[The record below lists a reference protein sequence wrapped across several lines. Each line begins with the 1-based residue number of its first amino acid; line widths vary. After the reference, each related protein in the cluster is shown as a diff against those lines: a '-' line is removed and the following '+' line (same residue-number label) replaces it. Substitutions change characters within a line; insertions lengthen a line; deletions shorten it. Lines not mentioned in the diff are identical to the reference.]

1 MLKNKTALS
10 LSPLALL
17 TLAACGGSN
26 TPSSSSTKGAVQNG
40 PLEGAFAFL
49 DLHVAG
55 TFAGDGVYDAAT
67 EQGMATEGASGALG
81 VAGGYSLTEP
91 ASGTYTLT
99 ATTNAATVDT
109 DTGTAY
115 GAGITLKAPEG
126 ASVITPQTTL
136 VEAIVA
142 ATGVAVTS
150 AAIEAASTKVAT
162 AMGVT
167 LPAGETLATFDPYAA
182 GVTAATKLAM
192 QKANN
197 NVMTVVKSMASAAEG
212 AGVSATEASK
222 LAFAGMYEYV
232 DDNSA
237 AAIDFTLTATMDLIR
252 ADVETAFDAFAD
264 TAAGVALGLNTAA
277 KKAEFSV
284 VATAAQV
291 EVQEVATEIASL
303 AVGDSDA
310 DRAAVFKVIS
320 VLADTIE
327 TYSKDVS
334 DNGAGSAT
342 ALAFDTAAQ
351 KANTA
356 PTDITLAGSTTT
368 DTTYSATSAE
378 SVAFVETASSLV
390 VGALAGVDAET
401 AAGSLTYAIAGGT
414 DAAYFEITGGN
425 NLTFKAQPDYESGKT
440 SYSVAVSVEDA
451 LGMKKVETFT
461 VSITDDTTEGGA
473 FQINNNL
480 VTWTDYDPSSA
491 TAGTDIT
498 STVMTTTTDSTKTV
512 DMGGPVYL
520 NHTNLTYL
528 FDAESAGTTGKSPTL
543 KFKLSDV
550 PIGVG
555 SATVK
560 VGLLDHQGA
569 AGTESARAAGE
580 GAIEITVKVNYSG
593 DGTTATLTVPVQDDA
608 SGSYVQG
615 DGTTGTFTLAN
626 VNDDIF
632 SITQDVNVDGTSFN
646 FLDVKMSSLYDA
658 FIAGAGNSDMLKVG
672 SYAVK
677 IESTLPLAD
686 APADSNDSAAEV
698 TTFQGIVELVASTP
712 KDSITG
718 TSGADTIT
726 AASTGGMV
734 NGMGGADT
742 ITLGSGTDYVILGAT
757 LGTQTKAAAAT
768 VTNFTDGTDKFALD
782 GLTTSQLTVAEGT
795 TSSDSVISIKATET
809 ASGYEEFL
817 MHVTGVATSALS
829 PLGIDYMLVSDIA

>member
-1 MLKNKTALS
+1 
-10 LSPLALL
+10 
-17 TLAACGGSN
+17 
-26 TPSSSSTKGAVQNG
+26 VQTEFN
-40 PLEGAFAFL
+40 A
-49 DLHVAG
+49 
-55 TFAGDGVYDAAT
+55 YAAT
-67 EQGMATEGASGALG
+67 TAGAALNG
-81 VAGGYSLTEP
+81 
-91 ASGTYTLT
+91 
-99 ATTNAATVDT
+99 
-109 DTGTAY
+109 
-115 GAGITLKAPEG
+115 GAGL
-126 ASVITPQTTL
+126 
-136 VEAIVA
+136 
-142 ATGVAVTS
+142 
-150 AAIEAASTKVAT
+150 
-162 AMGVT
+162 
-167 LPAGETLATFDPYAA
+167 
-182 GVTAATKLAM
+182 
-192 QKANN
+192 
-197 NVMTVVKSMASAAEG
+197 
-212 AGVSATEASK
+212 
-222 LAFAGMYEYV
+222 
-232 DDNSA
+232 
-237 AAIDFTLTATMDLIR
+237 
-252 ADVETAFDAFAD
+252 D
-264 TAAGVALGLNTAA
+264 TA
-277 KKAEFSV
+277 EFV
-284 VATAAQV
+284 TIATAAQV
-291 EVQEVATEIASL
+291 EVQEVATAIASL
-303 AVGDSDA
+303 VVGDSDA
-310 DRAAVFKVIS
+310 DRAATFKVIS
-320 VLADTIE
+320 VLAETIE
-327 TYSKDVS
+327 TYSKNVT
-334 DNGAGSAT
+334 DNVAGT
-342 ALAFDTAAQ
+342 ALTFNTTAQ
-351 KANTA
+351 VANTA
-356 PTDITLAGSTTT
+356 PTDITLAGSTTP